1 MKSVSFITI
10 HFGANFGSVL
20 QTIAT
25 YRILESLSCNVTCI
39 NYIQDRWT
47 WKAYFNVKNPL
58 RLVKRILF
66 SPIEFA
72 NRYIYQ
78 SFLKKHVKLTPEIY
92 KQNFTIKCPKSD
104 IYITGSD
111 QVWNSKHNQGVDTI
125 YYYENIQAPKIAY
138 ASSFGQEQLGEKEY
152 ASVKQLLS
160 SYDHISV
167 REESGKKIVE
177 GMGFHAEHLL
187 DPTFMLNKDEWQE
200 YMSPRR
206 IKEDYLLVYTPY
218 NTVDKQAIFDA
229 AYAIAE
235 EKNLKVVTYS
245 WDWRKDKMADYT
257 IRYANPGDF
266 LSFMHYATYV
276 ITNSFHGTAF
286 SVNLNKQFSVFMPS
300 AFSTRISSII
310 ELCGLQNRMVLNTFS
325 IKKAL
330 EVIDYTRVNGMLESE
345 RKKSIE
351 FLKQAMS

>member
-25 YRILESLSCNVTCI
+25 SRILKDLNCKVTCI

-47 WKAYFNVKNPL
+47 WNAYFKVRNPF
-58 RLVKRILF
+58 RLVKRILN
-66 SPIEFA
+66 SPIEYA

-78 SFLKKHVKLTPEIY
+78 SYLKKYVKLTSKIY
-92 KQNFTIKCPKSD
+92 RRNFAKKCPQSD
-104 IYITGSD
+104 YYVTGSD

-125 YYYENIQAPKIAY
+125 YYFNEVEAPKIAY
-138 ASSFGQEQLGEKEY
+138 ASSFGQEQLGEREY
-152 ASVKQLLS
+152 TYVKQLLS

-167 REESGKKIVE
+167 REKSGKKIVE
-177 GMGFHAEHLL
+177 SMGFQAEHLL
-187 DPTFMLNKDEWQE
+187 DPTFMLNKEEWGK
-200 YMSPRR
+200 YMSPRM
-206 IKEDYLLVYTPY
+206 IKDDYLLVYTPY

-229 AYAIAE
+229 AYAIAK
-235 EKNLKVVTYS
+235 EKNLKVITFS
-245 WDWRKDKMADYT
+245 WDWRKDRMADYT

-266 LSFMHYATYV
+266 LALMHYATYV

-310 ELCGLQNRMVLNTFS
+310 ELCGLQNRMVSNNFS
-325 IKKAL
+325 IEKAN
-330 EVIDYTRVNGMLESE
+330 ESIDYTKVNEVLEAE

-351 FLKQAMS
+351 FLKQALS

>member
-310 ELCGLQNRMVLNTFS
+310 ELCGLQNRIVLNTFS

>member
-72 NRYIYQ
+72 NRHIYQ